1 METKMIGNRIAEA
14 RKKLNVSQAEL
25 AERLFISAQAVGKWE
40 RGESFPDITTFI
52 RLAKLLGVDLNYFSD
67 DFPSTASENNP
78 EHFSEKPAVPEP
90 AGKPAARTGWDMS
103 RGNWADADF
112 SGLSNLHD
120 KFSASNLQRCL
131 FVGSD
136 LSQLLLKGNN
146 VDRCD
151 FSDSNFSH
159 SRIQRTNLSGNVF
172 KNCSLT
178 DAEISES
185 YVSGCDFTNA
195 DFTGTVIQSG
205 GFEKS
210 ILEKAVWNNTR
221 FTDAL
226 LADVVFNSPVD
237 HLSFENCAFTRVT
250 FQNLQFSNTFFKC
263 KSLKRI
269 RFIDCQADRMTYAFL
284 KNGKADLNG
293 VTLIQ

>member
-1 METKMIGNRIAEA
+1 MIANRIAEA

-67 DFPSTASENNP
+67 DFPSMMADRDP
-78 EHFSEKPAVPEP
+78 EHFSEKPAVHEP
-90 AGKPAARTGWDMS
+90 AGKATARTGWDMS

-112 SGLSNLHD
+112 SGLANLHD

-151 FSDSNFSH
+151 FSDSNFSR
-159 SRIQRTNLSGNVF
+159 SRIQRTHLSGNVF

-185 YVSGCDFTNA
+185 YISGCDFTDA
-195 DFTGTVIQSG
+195 DFTGAVIQSG

-210 ILEKAVWNNTR
+210 LLDKAVWNNTR
-221 FTDAL
+221 FADTL
-226 LADVVFNSPVD
+226 LADVVFNSPLEHV
-237 HLSFENCAFTRVT
+237 SFENCAFTRVT
-250 FQNLQFSNTFFKC
+250 FQQVVFTNTFFKC

-269 RFIDCQADRMTYAFL
+269 RFIDCRADRMTHAFL

-293 VTLIQ
+293 IILI